1 MSEALEALVDSLR
14 GREKGRTRARQI
26 IAVLMAKD
34 EKGLVFGNEGAR
46 VADVINDAMAIAES
60 MPRKE
65 RKSKTSSP
73 NHAVAASVLKHMETA
88 YETAF
93 HTTFECNYG
102 YSTPQLRRLIDGGES
117 AEVLCKLADLWI
129 LAGRGE
135 LVPNDTYQNRRIW
148 GDAKVA
154 SFVNHLNLIKS
165 YYRPAPKPQ
174 TQWVMAEDSQ

>member
-14 GREKGRTRARQI
+14 GRERGRTRANKI
-26 IAVLMAKD
+26 IAVLTAKD

-46 VADVINDAMAIAES
+46 VADLIYEAIAIAES
-60 MPRKE
+60 TPRKA
-65 RKSKTSSP
+65 RKKKTSSP

-93 HTTFECNYG
+93 HTTFEVNYG
-102 YSTPQLRRLIDGGES
+102 HSTPQLSRLIDGGEP

-135 LVPNDTYQNRRIW
+135 LVPNDPFQNRRIW
-148 GDAKVA
+148 GDAKVS
-154 SFVNHLNLIKS
+154 SFVKNMNLIKS